1 MERYEYQFIAVP
13 AQSGLK
19 VKPGDTFEACKDII
33 QTKAA
38 EGWRLKQVVTP
49 FNEKMGVGGALGYQL
64 IFERLAP

>member
-1 MERYEYQFIAVP
+1 
-13 AQSGLK
+13 
-19 VKPGDTFEACKDII
+19 VKPGDTFEACKEII

-64 IFERLAP
+64 IFERPAP